1 MKKSI
6 FIIALAAGAMA
17 CNNNGKENNNPENRV
32 AEQKAEAPSLASD
45 LSGKEWILIE
55 LNGKPVSLDTSFPQ
69 KPYLTFEKDNRISGN
84 LGCNS
89 FGGNLE
95 LQPGNGIKISEIS
108 ATRMACP
115 NLEVE
120 QGFLDALQKAKSFV
134 VENNTLTLSNDKK
147 EPIARLQAQ

>member
-17 CNNNGKENNNPENRV
+17 CNNNGKENNNPEIIV

-69 KPYLTFEKDNRISGN
+69 KPYLTFEKDNRVS
-84 LGCNS
+84 
-89 FGGNLE
+89 GNLE
-95 LQPGNGIKISEIS
+95 LKPGNGIKISEIS

-147 EPIARLQAQ
+147 EPIARLQTQ